1 MVGVT
6 RRHSRLWCG
15 SADMVYILVDGGY
28 SAWMAL
34 GLCIW
39 QESQSCIYRM
49 FLARIVDSARVYWQ
63 LMSMRGIN

>member
-6 RRHSRLWCG
+6 ERHSRLWCR

-34 GLCIW
+34 GLCIRQNRNLNLVFIECFW
-39 QESQSCIYRM
+39 HVLSTQPECTGYLLTAS
-49 FLARIVDSARVYWQ
+49 D
-63 LMSMRGIN
+63 